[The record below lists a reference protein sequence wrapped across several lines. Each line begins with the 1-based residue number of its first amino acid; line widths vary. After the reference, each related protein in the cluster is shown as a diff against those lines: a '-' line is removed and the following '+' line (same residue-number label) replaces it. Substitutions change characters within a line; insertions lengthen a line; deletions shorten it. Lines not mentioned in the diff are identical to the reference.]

1 MLKKRMPYR
10 VILLLALCA
19 LGAPDVQAQ
28 AAGVFARMGF
38 GARGVAMS
46 NGLVADA
53 FGGASPYYNPAL
65 APFIPRQNLAASAA
79 LLSHD
84 RELQFLQFAAPLRP
98 RAGIALGL
106 IHAGVS
112 DIDGRD
118 ASGYHTETLS
128 TDEFAFFLAFGT
140 RLSGRA
146 TAGVGLQLFRADYL
160 DELDPVVSIG
170 LDVGVSVQLTE
181 RLRLGLAADDLLA
194 RYSWDTAPLYDDEG
208 TTTQDRFPARLRVG
222 GAYVLLGGRALVV
235 AEFES
240 RVSSAEARTSQAG
253 LGTDG
258 PIEVAERERLRLQ
271 SSHLRVGGEFF
282 LAEPFAVRAGL
293 GGLGTGGASA
303 SPTAGFMVEQD
314 VGSLLVRGE
323 YAFVLEPYA
332 AGTMHL
338 LTLRVFL

>member
-1 MLKKRMPYR
+1 MKRLHA
-10 VILLLALCA
+10 LLLALG
-19 LGAPDVQAQ
+19 LLVGATPDVRAQ
-28 AAGVFARMGF
+28 AAGVFSRMGF
-38 GARGVAMS
+38 GARGVAMG

-53 FGGASPYYNPAL
+53 YGDASPYYNPAL
-65 APFIPRQNLAASAA
+65 SPFILRQNLAASAA

-106 IHAGVS
+106 IHAGVT

-140 RLSGRA
+140 RLGERA

-160 DELDPVVSIG
+160 DALDPVVSIG
-170 LDVGVSVQLTE
+170 LDVGLSFKLSE
-181 RLRLGLAADDLLA
+181 RFRLGLAADDLLA
-194 RYSWDTAPLYDDEG
+194 RYSWDTTPIYDDEG
-208 TTTQDRFPARLRVG
+208 TTTQDRFPARLRIG

-235 AEFES
+235 AELES
-240 RVSSAEARTSQAG
+240 RVSSAEARTRTTGQSASG
-253 LGTDG
+253 RPVET
-258 PIEVAERERLRLQ
+258 VERERLRVQ
-271 SSHLRVGGEFF
+271 SSHVRVGAEVY
-282 LAEPFAVRAGL
+282 LAAPFAVRAGL
-293 GGLGTGGASA
+293 GGIGTGAA
-303 SPTAGFMVEQD
+303 DPSPTAGFMVEQEA
-314 VGSLLVRGE
+314 GSLLLRGE

-338 LTLRVFL
+338 FTLRVFL